1 MAVHVQPFIKSGVPM
16 TDLKPFVPYFDHVN
30 LMTYGKKKFLN
41 YSYKSSKQSRLL
53 DINGAWAT
61 TTGPNAPFQS
71 EQGKGAP
78 FSFVESIRDW
88 KNAGVPADKIT
99 AGLAFYGRAMK
110 AQVDMTE
117 QRNQFQASETGAPKG
132 DSDDAFW
139 SDPYCNLEPGGLSGM
154 NHKII
159 SMDEMF

>member
-30 LMTYGKKKFLN
+30 LMTYGKKKLN
-41 YSYKSSKQSRLL
+41 SSFIYINHLNNTQFL
-53 DINGAWAT
+53 DINGAWAP

-88 KNAGVPADKIT
+88 KKAGVPADKIT

-110 AQVDMTE
+110 AQVDMTQ
-117 QRNQFQASETGAPKG
+117 QRNQFQASETVAPKG

-139 SDPYCNLEPGGLSGM
+139 NDPYCNKEPGGLSGM

-159 SMDEMF
+159 LINK